1 MPNIERLCYSVIVV
15 IASTIVDPLFAHPG
29 LHHDIQEISRT
40 LSREPDR
47 GDLLIQ
53 RARLLRLDARFLDSL
68 ADLDRASHV
77 SPDAPQLDLERGL
90 TLSALR
96 RDSEAD
102 AALTRHIE
110 HGSASSVAYIERGH
124 IRARGRNP
132 ETALA
137 DYSTALEQ
145 HPTVDIV
152 IAKTRV
158 LESIGRVDEAARDLS
173 SGMKQLGGPVVIRD
187 ELIRIETIRKRFDV
201 AIALIDE
208 VIEKA
213 AVKTEWYLR
222 RGDVLQVA
230 GDHKNAMHAYETA
243 IEEANRVLARRT
255 SAIHL
260 YGRAKSHIA
269 LGQYP
274 DAIRDL
280 HAALKRSPR
289 FSKANDLLKQLIH
302 DGNDHTK
309 TRNEKNDGS

>member
-1 MPNIERLCYSVIVV
+1 MPNTDTLCFSVIVL
-15 IASTIVDPLFAHPG
+15 IASTVVDPVFAHPG
-29 LHHDIQEISRT
+29 LHHDIQEISRS
-40 LSREPDR
+40 LALEPDR
-47 GDLLIQ
+47 GDLLIR
-53 RARLLRLDARFLDSL
+53 RARLLRLDARFLDAL
-68 ADLDRASHV
+68 ADLDHALLV
-77 SPDAPQLDLERGL
+77 SPDAAQLDLERGL

-110 HGSASSVAYIERGH
+110 HGRASTDAYIERGH
-124 IRARGRNP
+124 IRARGSHP

-145 HPTVDIV
+145 NPTVDIV
-152 IAKTRV
+152 VAKARV
-158 LESIGRVDEAARDLS
+158 LESIGRVDEAAKDLS
-173 SGMKQLGGPVVIRD
+173 SGMKQLRGPVVIRD

-222 RGDVLQVA
+222 RGDVLRIA
-230 GDHKNAMHAYETA
+230 GDHNKAMHAYEMA
-243 IEEANRVLARRT
+243 MKEANRVLARRT

-260 YGRAKSHIA
+260 YGRAKAHIR

-280 HAALKRSPR
+280 HAAIKRSPR
-289 FSKANDLLKQLIH
+289 FSKAKDLLKQLMH
-302 DGNDHTK
+302 AGNDHTR